1 MARPLRITY
10 PGAFYHAT
18 SRGNEGK
25 VIFRNKRDRQKF
37 LDYFE
42 SATQRY
48 DAVIHVFCLMDTH
61 YISFKSSDSAIPN
74 NFKVLIRLYLK
85 RACNQHNFLH
95 SITQLISNAAFL
107 RPLNFFVSHL

>member
-10 PGAFYHAT
+10 PGAFYHVT

-25 VIFRNKRDRQKF
+25 VIFKNKRDRQKF

-48 DAVIHVFCLMDTH
+48 DAVFHD
-61 YISFKSSDSAIPN
+61 
-74 NFKVLIRLYLK
+74 LIRLYLK
-85 RACNQHNFLH
+85 LYIFAEQLPLFFL
-95 SITQLISNAAFL
+95 IRFIRRYQLGDHGIHIAIF
-107 RPLNFFVSHL
+107 RIC